1 MPVRDVRVWAVQ
13 LICEDK
19 SVLCKVFDD
28 YEQMLLF
35 VKLLRNKGR
44 HPEIWQL

>member
-1 MPVRDVRVWAVQ
+1 MVCHSVRVWAVQ
-13 LICEDK
+13 LKCEDK
-19 SVLCKVFDD
+19 SVLLKVFDD
-28 YEQMLLF
+28 YQQMLLF